1 VVSGI
6 DWVAEVRRYALPALL
21 LLVATIGGLAVRAVM
36 ADDGTSVPQTK
47 QASQAQQRAKVKRAV
62 AKLHIVSS
70 GDTLG
75 GIAERYDTTVERL
88 QELNPQVDPQA
99 LRVGQELR
107 IPTAGG

>member
-1 VVSGI
+1 MTGI
-6 DWVAEVRRYALPALL
+6 DWGAEVRRYALPAVL
-21 LLVATIGGLAVRAVM
+21 LLVATIGALAVRA
-36 ADDGTSVPQTK
+36 ALGDDGVSAPRTK
-47 QASQAQQRAKVKRAV
+47 QAAPAQHRPRAKRTV
-62 AKLHIVSS
+62 AKHIVSS

-88 QELNPQVDPQA
+88 QELNPQVEPQA